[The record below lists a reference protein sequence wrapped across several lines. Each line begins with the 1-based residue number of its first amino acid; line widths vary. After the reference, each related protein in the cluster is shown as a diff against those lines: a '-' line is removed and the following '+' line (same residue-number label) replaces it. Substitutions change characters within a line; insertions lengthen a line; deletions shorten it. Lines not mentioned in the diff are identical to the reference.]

1 MVRVKSHILE
11 KCIAGLMILLGI
23 AAAYIA
29 WIFFAANKSL
39 VLSKDVAI
47 IEILIIIVIAILAQ
61 SIILIKVYEQHDV
74 EMEKLQ
80 EATSKKK

>member
-1 MVRVKSHILE
+1 MTRVKSHILE

-29 WIFFAANKSL
+29 WAFFAANKSL
-39 VLSKDVAI
+39 ALSQDVAV

-61 SIILIKVYEQHDV
+61 SIILIKVYEQHDEDV
-74 EMEKLQ
+74 LAIQNLQ
-80 EATSKKK
+80 KKK